1 MDREVIF
8 IILTLANKQRTLCDL
23 TEKLYTSGKRIILFC
38 DSEQLAVELD
48 RMLWVWKQSSFIPH
62 ILLDELNASLEE
74 PVVIT
79 KSVVTN
85 EDYDVLIQAAP
96 ASDDIR
102 NQFTLAIDFAEKY
115 DTNALARS
123 RERYRKLQQENIK
136 LKSMQ
141 AGEFMHA
148 PV

>member
-1 MDREVIF
+1 MDHEVVF
-8 IILTLANKQRTLCDL
+8 IVLTLANKQRILCDL
-23 TEKLYTSGKRIILFC
+23 TEKLYTSGKRVVLFS

-62 ILLDELNASLEE
+62 IIINELATSLEE
-74 PVVIT
+74 QVVIAQ
-79 KSVVTN
+79 SVAAN
-85 EDYDVLIQAAP
+85 ADYDVLIQATPAP
-96 ASDDIR
+96 DDIR
-102 NQFTLAIDFAEKY
+102 KQFSLAIDFAEKY
-115 DTNALARS
+115 DTNALMRS
-123 RERYRKLQQENIK
+123 RERYRKLQQENVS